1 MEQCVYAMEKRA
13 RGQQMLGY
21 SGYTEHSDYYI
32 APHDTWESAFE
43 FLKQLACESG
53 DDEFCIGE
61 VHQTSVLEFG
71 NIKWYKWNED
81 KGEWEHER

>member
-1 MEQCVYAMEKRA
+1 
-13 RGQQMLGY
+13 MLGY

-32 APHDTWESAFE
+32 APHDIWESAFE

-53 DDEFCIGE
+53 DNEFCIGE
-61 VHQTSVLEFG
+61 VHQTSMLVFG

-81 KGEWEHER
+81 KGEWVEYD

>member
-1 MEQCVYAMEKRA
+1 
-13 RGQQMLGY
+13 MLGY

-32 APHDTWESAFE
+32 APHDTRESAFE

-53 DDEFCIGE
+53 DNEFCIGE
-61 VHQTSVLEFG
+61 VHQTSMLVFG

-81 KGEWEHER
+81 KGEWIQYD

>member
-1 MEQCVYAMEKRA
+1 
-13 RGQQMLGY
+13 MLGY

-32 APHDTWESAFE
+32 APHDTWKSAFE
-43 FLKQLACESG
+43 FLKQFACESG
-53 DDEFCIGE
+53 DDEFCVGE
-61 VHQTSVLEFG
+61 IRKTSMLVLT

>member
-1 MEQCVYAMEKRA
+1 MI
-13 RGQQMLGY
+13 GY

-43 FLKQLACESG
+43 FLKQLAYESG

-61 VHQTSVLEFG
+61 LHKGTVLKKLKQVE
-71 NIKWYKWNED
+71 WYKWNED

>member
-1 MEQCVYAMEKRA
+1 
-13 RGQQMLGY
+13 MLGY

-32 APHDTWESAFE
+32 APHDIWESAFE
-43 FLKQLACESG
+43 FLKQLACESD

-61 VHQTSVLEFG
+61 VHQTSMLVLT

>member
-1 MEQCVYAMEKRA
+1 
-13 RGQQMLGY
+13 MLGY

-53 DDEFCIGE
+53 DNEFCIGE
-61 VHQTSVLEFG
+61 VHQTSVLEF
-71 NIKWYKWNED
+71 
-81 KGEWEHER
+81 

>member
-1 MEQCVYAMEKRA
+1 
-13 RGQQMLGY
+13 MLGY

-43 FLKQLACESG
+43 FLKQLAYESG

-61 VHQTSVLEFG
+61 LHKGAVL
-71 NIKWYKWNED
+71 KLK
-81 KGEWEHER
+81 

>member
-1 MEQCVYAMEKRA
+1 MKQKEVVMGSVVQENKT
-13 RGQQMLGY
+13 LGY

-43 FLKQLACESG
+43 FLKQLACETE

-61 VHQTSVLEFG
+61 MHKTSMLVLT

-81 KGEWEHER
+81 KGEWEHEQ

>member
-32 APHDTWESAFE
+32 APHDTWKSAFE

-61 VHQTSVLEFG
+61 LHKGAVLKLKQVE
-71 NIKWYKWNED
+71 WYKWNED

>member
-1 MEQCVYAMEKRA
+1 
-13 RGQQMLGY
+13 MLGY

-43 FLKQLACESG
+43 FLKQLAYESG

-61 VHQTSVLEFG
+61 LHKGIAVLKLKQVE
-71 NIKWYKWNED
+71 WYKWNED

>member
-1 MEQCVYAMEKRA
+1 
-13 RGQQMLGY
+13 MLGY

-43 FLKQLACESG
+43 LLKRLAYESE
-53 DDEFCIGE
+53 DNEFCIGE
-61 VHQTSVLEFG
+61 LQEGLQDNG
-71 NIKWYKWNED
+71 MLLLKNMKLYKWNED

>member
-1 MEQCVYAMEKRA
+1 MI
-13 RGQQMLGY
+13 GY

-43 FLKQLACESG
+43 LLKQLACESE

-61 VHQTSVLEFG
+61 LQGISQDGDMFLLKNV
-71 NIKWYKWNED
+71 KWYKWNED
-81 KGEWEHER
+81 KGEWVEYDHR

>member
-61 VHQTSVLEFG
+61 MHKTSMLVLT

>member
-1 MEQCVYAMEKRA
+1 
-13 RGQQMLGY
+13 MLGY

-61 VHQTSVLEFG
+61 MQDDLQDNGMFIKNV
-71 NIKWYKWNED
+71 KWYKMLRR
-81 KGEWEHER
+81 ERPTNRYWRVSRPC

>member
-1 MEQCVYAMEKRA
+1 MI
-13 RGQQMLGY
+13 GY

-43 FLKQLACESG
+43 FL
-53 DDEFCIGE
+53 
-61 VHQTSVLEFG
+61 

-81 KGEWEHER
+81 KGEWEYER

>member
-1 MEQCVYAMEKRA
+1 MI
-13 RGQQMLGY
+13 GY

-32 APHDTWESAFE
+32 APHDIWESAFE
-43 FLKQLACESG
+43 FLKQLACESD

-61 VHQTSVLEFG
+61 VHQTSMLVLT

>member
-1 MEQCVYAMEKRA
+1 
-13 RGQQMLGY
+13 MLGY

-43 FLKQLACESG
+43 LLKQLACESE

-61 VHQTSVLEFG
+61 MHKTSMLVLT

-81 KGEWEHER
+81 KGEWIQYD